1 MRPQLLD
8 ACTESALTAA
18 VVVVA
23 VVAVVA
29 AVDPSYAVRV
39 PDLTDS
45 RRAPRGAD
53 R

>member
-1 MRPQLLD
+1 MRLRLLD
-8 ACTESALTAA
+8 AYTEAALSAA
-18 VVVVA
+18 VAA

-39 PDLTDS
+39 PDLTDA
-45 RRAPRGAD
+45 RRAPRGVD